1 MKTIGIR
8 LLSILFFALVL
19 LFPAD
24 TLAGSA
30 SGLLLWF
37 QTVLPTLLPAMIL
50 ADYLIRI
57 RADRYISRLAARP
70 LRFIF
75 GVSDD
80 GAYAVLTGFLCGYPM
95 GAKTTASLLSRGRIA
110 KEEADYLLSFCNQ
123 PSPMFL
129 IGFLCAG
136 LLSDPKRPAA
146 WTAAVLTG
154 VYLSAFLTSFFFRT
168 LRFLKRQRPAGRL
181 SQGAPP
187 HRSWPAFQN
196 ARPRPSALP
205 AGERPDQAKALP
217 TDKKS
222 GPAEITQKT
231 TDFSPLALLET
242 SMMTS
247 FEVMV
252 KIGGYMML
260 FSILEAW
267 IQKLSFPGP
276 SPQSVLMGFVEMTT
290 GSRQIA
296 ACWPLSRAAAFC
308 CGVTAFGGLSGFAQ
322 TANVL
327 KGSGLSAGRYF
338 LWKLL
343 QGGLAFALVLLWP
356 LFVSALTLP

>member
-146 WTAAVLTG
+146 WTAAVLSG
-154 VYLSAFLTSFFFRT
+154 VYLSAVLTSFFFRT
-168 LRFLKRQRPAGRL
+168 LRFLKRQR
-181 SQGAPP
+181 
-187 HRSWPAFQN
+187 
-196 ARPRPSALP
+196 P

>member
-8 LLSILFFALVL
+8 LFSILFFALML

-24 TLAGSA
+24 TLSGACA
-30 SGLLLWF
+30 GLLLWF

-70 LRFIF
+70 LGLLF
-75 GVSDD
+75 GVSTN
-80 GAYAVLTGFLCGYPM
+80 GAYAVLIGFLCGYPM
-95 GAKTTASLLSRGRIA
+95 GAKTTASLLAEGRIGQQ
-110 KEEADYLLSFCNQ
+110 EANYLLSFCNQ

-129 IGFLCAG
+129 ISFLCLT
-136 LLSDPKRPAA
+136 LLQG
-146 WTAAVLTG
+146 THTLTIAMLLG
-154 VYLSAFLTSFFFRT
+154 VYASAIFVSFLYRALRHMHSFLNRQLQEKDAVPDAFIPNASAPDAFVPVTSVQAP
-168 LRFLKRQRPAGRL
+168 RQKSGRRP
-181 SQGAPP
+181 
-187 HRSWPAFQN
+187 
-196 ARPRPSALP
+196 LP
-205 AGERPDQAKALP
+205 AKTA
-217 TDKKS
+217 
-222 GPAEITQKT
+222 QKT

-260 FSILEAW
+260 FSVLETW
-267 IQKLSFPGP
+267 IGKLPVPGP
-276 SPQSVLMGFVEMTT
+276 ALQSLFMGFVEMTT

-296 ACWPLSRAAAFC
+296 ACWQLPWAAAFC

-327 KGSGLSAGRYF
+327 NGSGLSIRRYF

-343 QGGLAFALVLLWP
+343 QGTLAAAIVILW
-356 LFVSALTLP
+356 LFLPYASPV

>member
-168 LRFLKRQRPAGRL
+168 LRFLKRQRPAG
-181 SQGAPP
+181 
-187 HRSWPAFQN
+187 
-196 ARPRPSALP
+196 
-205 AGERPDQAKALP
+205 ERPDQAKALP

-296 ACWPLSRAAAFC
+296 ACWPLPRAAAFC

>member
-168 LRFLKRQRPAGRL
+168 LRFLKRQRPAG
-181 SQGAPP
+181 
-187 HRSWPAFQN
+187 
-196 ARPRPSALP
+196 
-205 AGERPDQAKALP
+205 ERPDQAKALP